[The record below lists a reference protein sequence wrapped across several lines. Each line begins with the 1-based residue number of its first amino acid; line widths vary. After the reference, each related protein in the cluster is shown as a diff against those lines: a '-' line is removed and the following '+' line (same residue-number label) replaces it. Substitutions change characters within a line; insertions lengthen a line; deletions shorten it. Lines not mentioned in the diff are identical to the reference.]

1 MVSSI
6 FIVLFFKYSYFIFQ
20 YEDLG
25 DIGELSNENDSSDDE
40 GLEFDESDEDQ
51 CKDEESG
58 DGSQNDS
65 ADEAESDSGTMFSD
79 DIEWETDSESESKS
93 DEKKINSNSKETKG
107 SVNSISGTSNAIRKG
122 KSLKKVT
129 ANLSKSDTDDKNDN
143 KSSELNQSKVDE
155 YGEGDTSDEEVSCN
169 LVPTFYIRLFEN

>member
-1 MVSSI
+1 M
-6 FIVLFFKYSYFIFQ
+6 
-20 YEDLG
+20 G

-51 CKDEESG
+51 CKDEESD

-79 DIEWETDSESESKS
+79 DIEWETDSESESKN
-93 DEKKINSNSKETKG
+93 DEKKINSNLKETKG
-107 SVNSISGTSNAIRKG
+107 SVNSNISGTRNAIRKG

-129 ANLSKSDTDDKNDN
+129 ANLSKSDTDDKNDD

-155 YGEGDTSDEEVSCN
+155 YGEGDTSDEEVSCK
-169 LVPTFYIRLFEN
+169 LLPTF

>member
-1 MVSSI
+1 M
-6 FIVLFFKYSYFIFQ
+6 
-20 YEDLG
+20 G

-51 CKDEESG
+51 CKGEESD
-58 DGSQNDS
+58 DGSQNES

-107 SVNSISGTSNAIRKG
+107 SVNSISGTSNAISKG

-129 ANLSKSDTDDKNDN
+129 RPTNLSKSDTDDKND
-143 KSSELNQSKVDE
+143 ELNQSKVDE

-169 LVPTFYIRLFEN
+169 LVPMFYIRLFEN

>member
-1 MVSSI
+1 MS
-6 FIVLFFKYSYFIFQ
+6 
-20 YEDLG
+20 

-51 CKDEESG
+51 CKDEESD

-79 DIEWETDSESESKS
+79 DIEWETDSESESKN
-93 DEKKINSNSKETKG
+93 DEKKINSNSKDTKG
-107 SVNSISGTSNAIRKG
+107 SVNSSIFGTSNAIRKG

-129 ANLSKSDTDDKNDN
+129 ANLSKSDTDDKNDD

-155 YGEGDTSDEEVSCN
+155 YGEGDTSDEEVSCK
-169 LVPTFYIRLFEN
+169 LLPTFYIRLFEN